1 MHLNVSLHRNKTKTI
16 PFTYATFVTLGLGV
30 GCVWAANVLARPHAR
45 AGLSEYTPIL
55 QLHSYSLHP
64 FYNYTPTVY
73 THSTITLLQFTPI
86 LQLHSYSLHP
96 FYNYTPTVYTHSTIT
111 LPQFTP
117 IIQLHSH
124 SLHPL
129 YNYTPTV

>member
-1 MHLNVSLHRNKTKTI
+1 MCEQQ
-16 PFTYATFVTLGLGV
+16 TFWQDHMQEQ
-30 GCVWAANVLARPHAR
+30 GC
-45 AGLSEYTPIL
+45 LSI
-55 QLHSYSLHP
+55 HP

-111 LPQFTP
+111 LLQFTP
-117 IIQLHSH
+117 ILQLHSH

-129 YNYTPTV
+129 YNYTPTVYTHYTITLPQFNTLVQHDLQVFFSNPLCLVHTNGALMAL